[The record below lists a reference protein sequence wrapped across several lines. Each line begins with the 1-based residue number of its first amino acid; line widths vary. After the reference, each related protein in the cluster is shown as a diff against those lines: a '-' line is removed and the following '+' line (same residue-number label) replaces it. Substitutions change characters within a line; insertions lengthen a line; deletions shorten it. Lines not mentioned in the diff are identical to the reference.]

1 MSILSTFL
9 QANIEEK
16 TDGVSIGKYDWKFS
30 KNAVFEIVE
39 SGHHRDRWFEIS
51 NFKMPVLV
59 VRGENSHVL
68 KQQTYEKM
76 LTVNPNITGLEIAG
90 AGHWVH
96 YEKHDEF
103 VNALKGFFSSH
114 Q

>member
-1 MSILSTFL
+1 MNVLKICFTNLYKYSDELDFFIDRQLFL
-9 QANIEEK
+9 ALR
-16 TDGVSIGKYDWKFS
+16 KYDWKFS

-51 NFKMPVLV
+51 NFKMPVLL

-76 LTVNPNITGLEIAG
+76 LAVNPNITGLEIAG
-90 AGHWVH
+90 AGTPGPWR
-96 YEKHDEF
+96 YRR
-103 VNALKGFFSSH
+103 LWP
-114 Q
+114 